1 MGAIHVIVIVFAL
14 FALSRAYLRFRD
26 NRLSIGEFVFWA
38 LLWIGGIIISF
49 NPWISSYVSSF
60 FGIKRGVDL
69 IVYVSIVLIFYL
81 IFRIYVKVENQQKEI
96 TTLVRKFSIDNNGKG
111 KKSK

>member
-1 MGAIHVIVIVFAL
+1 MGVIHIIVIVFAL

-26 NRLSIGEFVFWA
+26 NRLSIGEFMFWT

-60 FGIKRGVDL
+60 FGINRGVDL
-69 IVYVSIVLIFYL
+69 IVYLSIVIIFYL
-81 IFRIYVKVENQQKEI
+81 IFRIYVKVENQEKEI
-96 TTLVRKFSIDNNGKG
+96 TTLVRKISLNHDRKG
-111 KKSK
+111 KKGK